1 MTLNPSL
8 PTNHTS
14 NTMSQSENILSLRDI
29 ASWQF
34 PKLARDLPQGRPPM
48 VAAIP
53 SLQRGAV
60 WRPNQ
65 VELLWDSILRGF
77 PIGSL
82 VVTPL
87 LKPQKS
93 RGGAHVLKPQ
103 KSCGGAHVDNLPW
116 GDDAYTHHLLDGQ
129 QRVNAIALG
138 YLDPP
143 FASTASK
150 QVEPHTLLWLDLA
163 PQGAEPLSLGSVKGF
178 ESSTRS
184 YLLRVTTQAHPWGF
198 KVSDEKEPT
207 RLEHWQAREAKAIFL
222 GTQGDT
228 HDRPLPHQGWPIA
241 ANAPIPLAWAL
252 EAAHKVAA
260 TTAPERAL
268 WEAVFQRCAA
278 YSPQAVTTEAD
289 KCFKP
294 WAPRA
299 VCVLKY
305 WLGTE
310 TLCLQALHLARAL
323 LRAIQAR
330 MVALPIAP
338 EALEEPYRLTGS
350 TETSAQE
357 DIVPIAN
364 VEHLFQ
370 RLNGGGTDL
379 SPEDRAYSMIKAY
392 WPGIESTIQ
401 DISPRPPEIQVALLG
416 TRLSLD
422 LAEGKNTLPAQPSVN
437 SLRQLAT
444 VQADGSKKA
453 HELMAQRQQIRTMF
467 GLLDAEDAD
476 APPIHKAIKQWDRWF
491 LYSQDQPWGLPPVL
505 RSRMASHAP
514 EVFLFLLRL
523 AHHTG
528 TPDETVRRKLLGL
541 ATALHWF
548 GMDRERA
555 VRWLWAVPPAQW
567 LDGSNLSNVLSRIRY
582 SDQDSDPNKPTIA
595 RIMTP
600 EELDVYIDPGT
611 IRSGHIADWRWWDSL
626 VVKPAHQAALS
637 RNPAA
642 GQEDLN
648 KAVND
653 RWAEYE
659 HFIDIMKRQ
668 DYRGTNALLLMYA
681 QREQMQHLFPDYDPQ
696 DADFWA
702 AHNVPWDFD
711 HLLQQNAFTDR
722 RVGNDFMW
730 VCKEWGNTIAN
741 LHLLPFEQ
749 NRSRQDE
756 ELKNILPTDTAE
768 QVDFLR
774 RMHVAPD
781 TAAPDTAAEANRL
794 SAFSM
799 HSDAIRSNSEN
810 LKNAERCVTDF
821 VLASRERL
829 LRLYSDWFNTLQIG
843 SLLKIEK
850 NPP

>member
-1 MTLNPSL
+1 MTPNPSL
-8 PTNHTS
+8 PSNHMRDTMIQPE
-14 NTMSQSENILSLRDI
+14 NTLSLRDI

-34 PKLARDLPQGRPPM
+34 PTLATDSPPS
-48 VAAIP
+48 VLACLP

-87 LKPQKS
+87 LESQKKRS
-93 RGGAHVLKPQ
+93 GAH
-103 KSCGGAHVDNLPW
+103 ADNADKLPW
-116 GDDAYTHHLLDGQ
+116 GDAYTHHLLDGQ
-129 QRVNAIALG
+129 QRANAIALG

-143 FASTASK
+143 FASAASK

-163 PQGAEPLSLGSVKGF
+163 PQGAEQLSLGSVQGF

-222 GTQGDT
+222 GPQGDT

-268 WEAVFQRCAA
+268 WEAVLQRCAA
-278 YSPQAVTTEAD
+278 YSPQAVTTEED
-289 KCFKP
+289 KCFTP

-299 VCVLKY
+299 VCVLKH

-338 EALEEPYRLTGS
+338 EALEEPYRPTDS
-350 TETSAQE
+350 TKTSEQE

-401 DISPRPPEIQVALLG
+401 DIRPHRPPEIQVALLG

-453 HELMAQRQQIRTMF
+453 DELMAQRQQIRTMF

-491 LYSQDQPWGLPPVL
+491 LYSKDQPWGLPPVL
-505 RSRMASHAP
+505 RSRMASQAP

-548 GMDRERA
+548 GLERERA

-582 SDQDSDPNKPTIA
+582 PDQDSDPNKPTIA

-600 EELDVYIDPGT
+600 EELDVYIDLGT

-642 GQEDLN
+642 SQEDLN

-653 RWAEYE
+653 RWAEDK

-756 ELKNILPTDTAE
+756 ELNKILPTDTAE

-781 TAAPDTAAEANRL
+781 TAAEANRL

-799 HSDAIRSNSEN
+799 HNDDIRSN
-810 LKNAERCVTDF
+810 LPGAPQRVTDF

-829 LRLYSDWFNTLQIG
+829 LRLYGDWFNALQIG
-843 SLLKIEK
+843 SLL
-850 NPP
+850 